1 MHIEIIVQT
10 PLYKGGTILK
20 NKYLTKKV
28 QRLMY
33 ESMI

>member
-10 PLYKGGTILK
+10 PLHKGGAILK
-20 NKYLTKKV
+20 NKYLAKKV